1 MRGTG
6 TIGGVAAGRH
16 GMEVELKGG
25 DDVQMSLKA
34 ARVNAGLTQDDVAKK
49 LRKNKQ
55 TVVNW
60 ELGRTIIDFANF
72 SALCDLYGVPKEAI
86 SLPTTSSLS

>member
-25 DDVQMSLKA
+25 DDVQISLKA
-34 ARVNAGLTQDDVAKK
+34 ARVNAGLTIKAAAPKIGVGKDTLIKWE
-49 LRKNKQ
+49 REPWR
-55 TVVNW
+55 VNA
-60 ELGRTIIDFANF
+60 LFQQRISNTYSIPIDNINF
-72 SALCDLYGVPKEAI
+72 
-86 SLPTTSSLS
+86 LPSN